1 MFSRRRSRVVIP
13 QTNVDSITLVVFL
26 ILFAFFVFL
35 GFYGASWRKGDLS
48 KLYEWGLAGRRLGIL
63 LLWFLMGADLYTAYT
78 FIAVPAALFGVGSL
92 YFFAVPY
99 VAWTFAIAML
109 TMPRLWTV
117 SRNKGYITAA
127 DFVKDRFNSR
137 YLALAVALVGIVAEL
152 PYIALQIVGMKA
164 VLTMLIVGLGIN
176 GSITLINE
184 ISLVIAFVIL
194 AAFTYTS
201 GLRGATL
208 TGVFKDALIWFTVI
222 VSIIAIPMAIGGFH
236 VAFSSIPSSK
246 ASIYETLPSK
256 LIMAY
261 FSLALGSA
269 IALYL
274 YPHAINGSLSS
285 VSKKQLKLST
295 SLLPIYGIGLVFLAL
310 FGILIY
316 GIPNALSAIKD
327 LSPIIG
333 KSAAADLV
341 VPATIAYTMPN
352 WFIGIALV
360 GVFIGGL
367 VPAAIM
373 AIAISNLLVRN
384 IIEEFKPLSMK
395 GESTLAKWMSAVF
408 KFAALGFVF
417 AVPGYAIT
425 LQLLGGIIVTQTMP
439 PIFLG
444 LYTHKLEKWS
454 LLAGMIVGVASGVG
468 LYYHYGSV
476 FMPTPVGSI
485 YIALIALALNL
496 IVTGIGTTIAYVRGW
511 RPISRVKDE
520 EILKSM

>member
-1 MFSRRRSRVVIP
+1 MIP
-13 QTNVDSITLVVFL
+13 QTNINDVTLVVFL
-26 ILFAFFVFL
+26 VLFALFAFL
-35 GFYGASWRKGDLS
+35 GFYGSRWRKGDLS
-48 KLYEWGLAGRRLGIL
+48 QLHEWGLAGRRLGIFL
-63 LLWFLMGADLYTAYT
+63 VWFLMGADLYTAYT

-137 YLALAVALVGIVAEL
+137 HLAFAVALVGIVAEL
-152 PYIALQIVGMKA
+152 PYIALQIVGMEA
-164 VLTMLIVGLGIN
+164 ALTMLIIGLGIN

-184 ISLVIAFVIL
+184 VSLVIAFAIL

-208 TGVFKDALIWFTVI
+208 TGVFKDALIWLTVI
-222 VSIIAIPMAIGGFH
+222 VSIIAIPLAIHGFH
-236 VAFSSIPSSK
+236 AAFSSIPSK
-246 ASIYETLPSK
+246 KVAIYETLPSK

-316 GIPNALSAIKD
+316 GVPNALKAISD
-327 LSPIIG
+327 LAPVIG

-341 VPATIAYTMPN
+341 VPATIAYTLPS

-373 AIAISNLLVRN
+373 AIAISNLFVRN
-384 IIEEFKPLSMK
+384 IVEEIKPLSMK

-425 LQLLGGIIVTQTMP
+425 LQLLGGIIVAQAMP
-439 PIFLG
+439 SVFLG

-454 LLAGMIVGVASGVG
+454 LLAGLIAGVASGVG
-468 LYYHYGSV
+468 LYYYYHGVFMSTPIGSV
-476 FMPTPVGSI
+476 

-496 IVTGIGTTIAYVRGW
+496 VVTGIGTAIAYATGW
-511 RPISRVKDE
+511 RPASKVKDE